1 MSHRI
6 APLLALFGL
15 LFAAGLAHADVWGW
29 QDAEGKWHYSD
40 RPREGAKLIRS
51 GGSGGS
57 GSRSGGSS
65 AAAVPGAANDTSAQG
80 AAIAE
85 RLESESAA
93 RAVAADLDK
102 KRAEQCKEA
111 TERYDKMIATRRLFR
126 EKTAGEREYLT
137 EAELSQARVDARKE
151 RDAACA
157 APRR

>member
-6 APLLALFGL
+6 TPLLALFGL

-51 GGSGGS
+51 RGSS
-57 GSRSGGSS
+57 SSRSSDGS

>member
-51 GGSGGS
+51 GSGG
-57 GSRSGGSS
+57 GSRSSDGS

-126 EKTAGEREYLT
+126 ENTKGERDYLT

>member
-6 APLLALFGL
+6 APLLALFGV

-51 GGSGGS
+51 GGSG
-57 GSRSGGSS
+57 SGGSS

>member
-6 APLLALFGL
+6 APLFALFTL
-15 LFAAGLAHADVWGW
+15 LFAASLAHADVWGW
-29 QDAEGKWHYSD
+29 QDADGKWHYSD
-40 RPREGAKLIRS
+40 LPREGAKLIRS
-51 GGSGGS
+51 G
-57 GSRSGGSS
+57 RSGGSS
-65 AAAVPGAANDTSAQG
+65 GSQAAVPGAANDTASQG
-80 AAIAE
+80 AAISE

-93 RAVAADLDK
+93 RAVAADLDR

>member
-40 RPREGAKLIRS
+40 RPREGAKLI
-51 GGSGGS
+51 
-57 GSRSGGSS
+57 RSGGSS

>member
-6 APLLALFGL
+6 APLLALAGL

-51 GGSGGS
+51 G
-57 GSRSGGSS
+57 SRSSSGSS

>member
-57 GSRSGGSS
+57 S
-65 AAAVPGAANDTSAQG
+65 AASVPGAANDTSAQG

-126 EKTAGEREYLT
+126 EKTPGEREYLT

>member
-40 RPREGAKLIRS
+40 RPREGAKLIR
-51 GGSGGS
+51 S

>member
-51 GGSGGS
+51 GGSG
-57 GSRSGGSS
+57 SRSSGSS

-126 EKTAGEREYLT
+126 EKTAGEREDLT

>member
-6 APLLALFGL
+6 APLLALAGL

-29 QDAEGKWHYSD
+29 QDADGKWHYSD
-40 RPREGAKLIRS
+40 LPREGAKLIRS
-51 GGSGGS
+51 GGSS
-57 GSRSGGSS
+57 GSQ
-65 AAAVPGAANDTSAQG
+65 AAVPGAANDTASQG
-80 AAIAE
+80 AAISE

-93 RAVAADLDK
+93 RAVAADLDR

-126 EKTAGEREYLT
+126 AKTAGEREYLT

>member
-51 GGSGGS
+51 GGS
-57 GSRSGGSS
+57 S

-93 RAVAADLDK
+93 RAVAADLD
-102 KRAEQCKEA
+102 
-111 TERYDKMIATRRLFR
+111 
-126 EKTAGEREYLT
+126 
-137 EAELSQARVDARKE
+137 
-151 RDAACA
+151 
-157 APRR
+157 

>member
-51 GGSGGS
+51 GG
-57 GSRSGGSS
+57 SGGSS

>member
-6 APLLALFGL
+6 APLLALFGV

-29 QDAEGKWHYSD
+29 QDAEGKWQYSD
-40 RPREGAKLIRS
+40 RPREGAKLI
-51 GGSGGS
+51 
-57 GSRSGGSS
+57 RSGGSS

>member
-29 QDAEGKWHYSD
+29 QDAEGKWQYSD

-51 GGSGGS
+51 GGT
-57 GSRSGGSS
+57 GSRVGSS
-65 AAAVPGAANDTSAQG
+65 SDGSTAAVPGAANDTSAQG

-102 KRAEQCKEA
+102 KRAEQCKAA
-111 TERYDKMIATRRLFR
+111 TERYDKMIASRRVYR
-126 EKTAGEREYLT
+126 EQTKGERNYLT
-137 EAELSQARVDARKE
+137 EVELSQARVDAKKE
-151 RDAACA
+151 RDAACG